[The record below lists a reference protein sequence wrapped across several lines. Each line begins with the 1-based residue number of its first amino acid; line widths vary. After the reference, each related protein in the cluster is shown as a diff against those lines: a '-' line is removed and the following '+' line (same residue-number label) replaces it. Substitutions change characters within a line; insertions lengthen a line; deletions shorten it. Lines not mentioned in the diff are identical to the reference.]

1 MLRRTLA
8 LLLIVVAL
16 AILILTP
23 IIAFTPVGDSLSN
36 SLGLV
41 TPTPSPTPIPF
52 VPTPAPSPSPVLTV
66 KGAPPTLTSST
77 AYLEDMD
84 TGNALV
90 NINGE
95 KTLPMASITKVM
107 TAVIA
112 IQTGNLNQDVTIQ
125 QDAINEVTLHNGS
138 SASLHVGDVVS
149 LKGLLYGLML
159 PSGDDAAIAIADGLA
174 GSPSKFVRRMNLFAH
189 RLHLYQTH
197 YTNPDGLTPDNETNP
212 NHYTTAADLVHLAQ
226 YAMSLPLFAQ
236 IVQTPTYTL
245 AATGRHYRYTWKTT
259 NDLLGTYTGMTGIKT
274 GHTVEAGYCLLFAA
288 TKTGHHLIGVVL
300 HSDTSQGRFDDAKA
314 LLNWGFNL
322 PVLPPT
328 SS

>member
-1 MLRRTLA
+1 MVRRVLA
-8 LLLIVVAL
+8 LSLIGL
-16 AILILTP
+16 AFIILVLTP
-23 IIAFTPVGDSLSN
+23 IFAFTPVGDRLSN

-52 VPTPAPSPSPVLTV
+52 VPTPVPSPSPVLTV
-66 KGAPPTLTSST
+66 KGSPPTLTSST

-84 TGNALV
+84 TGNVLV

-95 KTLPMASITKVM
+95 KTVPMASITKIM

-112 IQTGNLNQDVTIQ
+112 IQTGNLDQGIIIK
-125 QDAINEVTLHNGS
+125 QDAVDEVTLYNGS
-138 SASLHVGDVVS
+138 SAFLKVGDVVS
-149 LKGLLYGLML
+149 LKDLLYGLML

-174 GSPSKFVRRMNLFAH
+174 GTPDKFVQRMNLFAH

-197 YTNPDGLTPDNETNP
+197 YTNPDGLTPDNQTNP
-212 NHYTTAADLVHLAQ
+212 NHYTTAADLIRLAR

-245 AATGRHYRYTWKTT
+245 AATGRHLRYTWKTT
-259 NDLLGTYTGMTGIKT
+259 NDLLITYTGMTGIKT

-288 TKTGHHLIGVVL
+288 TKAGHHLIGVVL
-300 HSDTSQGRFDDAKA
+300 HSDTSEGRFDDAKA
-314 LLNWGFNL
+314 LLDWGFSL
-322 PVLPPT
+322 PVLPPV
-328 SS
+328 

>member
-1 MLRRTLA
+1 MVRRVLA
-8 LLLIVVAL
+8 LVLLGLAL

-23 IIAFTPVGDSLSN
+23 IIAFTPVGNRVSN

-41 TPTPSPTPIPF
+41 PPMPTATPIPF
-52 VPTPAPSPSPVLTV
+52 VPTLVPSPLPVLTV
-66 KGAPPTLTSST
+66 KGLPPPLTSST
-77 AYLEDMD
+77 AYLEDID
-84 TGNALV
+84 DGQVLV

-95 KTLPMASITKVM
+95 KTQPMASITKIM

-112 IQTGNLNQDVTIQ
+112 IQTGNLNQGVLVK
-125 QDAINEVTLHNGS
+125 QDALDEVTLHNGS
-138 SASLHVGDVVS
+138 SAFLQLGDIVS
-149 LKGLLYGLML
+149 LKDLLYGLML

-174 GSPSKFVRRMNLFAH
+174 GSPDKFVQRMNLFAH

-197 YTNPDGLTPDNETNP
+197 YTNPDGLTPDNQTNP
-212 NHYTTAADLVHLAQ
+212 NHYTTAADLLRLAQ

-245 AATGRHYRYTWKTT
+245 AANGQHHRYTWKTT
-259 NDLLGTYTGMTGIKT
+259 NDLLTSYTGMTGIKT

-288 TKTGHHLIGVVL
+288 TRAGHHLMGVVL
-300 HSDTSQGRFDDAKA
+300 HNDTYAGRFDDAKV
-314 LLNWGFNL
+314 LLNWGFSL

-328 SS
+328 R